1 MLKSQG
7 IISSKS
13 NVKMFAILSLFN
25 CQYVKINVLLLN
37 CQILKLSFHSKKF
50 LFFFGRPRP
59 RFFGGEGGGGVKLTS
74 LSIVFFLLDWLI
86 FLIVS
91 GDVVDNFTLRI
102 GFCLGLLAPT
112 IIMTWN
118 RISIMHKKNN
128 GEGKG
133 FFIILG
139 N

>member
-1 MLKSQG
+1 MSWG

-59 RFFGGEGGGGVKLTS
+59 RFFGGEGGGVKLTL

-118 RISIMHKKNN
+118 RISIMHEKNK

-133 FFIILG
+133 FLLYWEI
-139 N
+139 NV

>member
-7 IISSKS
+7 IISSNS
-13 NVKMFAILSLFN
+13 NNVRNIIFIQLSI
-25 CQYVKINVLLLN
+25 CQNKCTIVELSNSQTFLSFKKIPLLLWP
-37 CQILKLSFHSKKF
+37 SPST
-50 LFFFGRPRP
+50 LFWRWGW
-59 RFFGGEGGGGVKLTS
+59 GGES
-74 LSIVFFLLDWLI
+74 LSTVFFLLDWLI

-118 RISIMHKKNN
+118 RISIMHEKNK
-128 GEGKG
+128 GEGKV
-133 FFIILG
+133 FLLG